1 MFKFTIKLKKG
12 QVIGLGFSEG
22 NLQMLKAAK
31 PIRFLYNDIGLNWPG
46 GVVVAYPTETI
57 ERLQLPQEWSLIK
70 LNDLAMK
77 HLRGGRVIT
86 FAFTADMV
94 RGSPGGEIMMFW
106 GESEAAIKEQMAGL
120 IGPETEDR
128 SPAVDAG
135 QHRHKSLK
143 EFP

>member
-1 MFKFTIKLKKG
+1 MFKFTIKSNRG

-70 LNDLAMK
+70 LNDDAMK
-77 HLRGGRVIT
+77 HLRSGKIIT
-86 FAFTADMV
+86 FGV
-94 RGSPGGEIMMFW
+94 RGSPGGEFMMFW
-106 GESEAAIKEQMAGL
+106 GEDEASIKKQMSGL

-135 QHRHKSLK
+135 QHRHKS
-143 EFP
+143 PP